1 MKQKLKNF
9 HKNFVESIKNLR
21 AKVNFDFS
29 YVLNGISIDATGDA
43 INKIITMPS
52 VKGVYKEKTY
62 TLLRENSR
70 EVIGADLTN
79 QLKDAKQNSITGIGI
94 KVVRN

>member
-52 VKGVYKEKTY
+52 VKGVYKEKHTRFCEKIVGK
-62 TLLRENSR
+62 LS
-70 EVIGADLTN
+70 
-79 QLKDAKQNSITGIGI
+79 
-94 KVVRN
+94 VRI